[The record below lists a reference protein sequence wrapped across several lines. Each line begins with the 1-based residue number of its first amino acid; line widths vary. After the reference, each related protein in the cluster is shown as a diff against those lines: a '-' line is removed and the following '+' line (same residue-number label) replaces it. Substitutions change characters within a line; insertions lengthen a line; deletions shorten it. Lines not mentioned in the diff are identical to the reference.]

1 MIEVAGAW
9 ELGWSSP
16 ITEIDHW
23 GMAMRSFGVE
33 RISMTPVSGIQSK
46 FLDEY
51 PTIEEL
57 LEAKQDMTF
66 VFVDEEGETELKNFY
81 HPKNA
86 LYIFGK
92 ANRTPFPTYGKDHL
106 SVRIDCPL
114 MGMLWPHQA
123 MSIVLYDRINK

>member
-1 MIEVAGAW
+1 MIQVAGTW

-33 RISMTPVSGIQSK
+33 RIAMTPVSGIQSR

-51 PTIEEL
+51 QTIEDL

-66 VFVDEEGETELKNFY
+66 VFVDEDGEAELKDFQ
-81 HPKNA
+81 HPENA

-92 ANRTPFPTYGKDHL
+92 ANYTPFPTHGEGHL
-106 SVRIDCPL
+106 SVRIDCEL
-114 MGMLWPHQA
+114 KGMLWPHQA
-123 MSIVLYDRINK
+123 MSVVLYDRASK